1 MRKVLIDYSTDGRKS
16 FSLDSHPLASHFMR
30 NGLLIISFVGLGI
43 HATNGQVDSSSVET
57 TATEEP
63 FAKEI
68 IDQEDFLSKD
78 AAAAIALKNNFGIQ
92 VARNQVEIAE
102 NNQSLLNSGYL
113 PTVSANA
120 GANYNRDDSTIEFPG
135 QFDEDGNPR
144 ADFEIEKAEAQRYNS
159 SINVNY
165 TLFDGLGRFYTY
177 KRLKEEYQL
186 SELQARET
194 IENTLLQLFSVYF
207 EVARLTE
214 NKNVLQ
220 QALEISTQRIT
231 RAEYSFEYGQ
241 NTKLDIL
248 NAQVDVTND
257 SINLL
262 NTEQQLANT
271 KRDLNVVLNQ
281 DLNKTF
287 EVDTLIQFIPRLRL
301 VELIDQAEQYNVAIL
316 QTERNLN
323 INEYDIKVSKS
334 GYLPTVGLNGTYGW
348 NLNQNPASAF
358 FPGTNNETYNVG
370 LGASLTWNLFDGG
383 GTTVRI
389 KNAKIAY
396 ENQELLREQ
405 VKLEVARDVANAL
418 AIYQNRL
425 NIFRIQ
431 EQNVITNQ
439 NNFERSEEQFKLG
452 RITSIEFRQAQINLL
467 NAQTNKNLA
476 KYDAKL
482 AELQLLQL
490 TGQLLNVEL

>member
-1 MRKVLIDYSTDGRKS
+1 MIKFRLTCFLLA
-16 FSLDSHPLASHFMR
+16 FSALVIA
-30 NGLLIISFVGLGI
+30 
-43 HATNGQVDSSSVET
+43 
-57 TATEEP
+57 
-63 FAKEI
+63 
-68 IDQEDFLSKD
+68 QENVLSKEE
-78 AAAAIALKNNFGIQ
+78 AVAKALEGNFGI
-92 VARNQVEIAE
+92 EIAKNE
-102 NNQSLLNSGYL
+102 IDIAKNNAGILNSGYL
-113 PTVSANA
+113 PTLTGTA
-120 GANYNRDDSTIEFPG
+120 GANYNNLNSTTEYPG
-135 QFDEDGNPR
+135 QFEESGEPR
-144 ADFEIEKAEAQRYNS
+144 ADIVIDDAESQTYS
-159 SINVNY
+159 SAVQLNY
-165 TLFDGLGRFYTY
+165 TLFDGLGRLYNY
-177 KRLKEEYQL
+177 KKLKEQYRL

-194 IENTLLQLFSVYF
+194 IENTMLQLFSVYF

-214 NKNVLQ
+214 NRNVQ
-220 QALEISTQRIT
+220 MQALEISKQRIT

-262 NTEQQLANT
+262 NTEQQLANA

-281 DLNKTF
+281 NLNENF
-287 EVDTLIQFIPRLRL
+287 SVDTLINFIPRIKL
-301 VELIDQAEQYNVAIL
+301 VEYMEEAMSNNVAIL
-316 QTERNLN
+316 QTEKNLQ

-334 GYLPTVGLNGTYGW
+334 GYLPTIGLTGSYGW
-348 NLNQNPASAF
+348 NLNQSAPSSF
-358 FPGTNNETYNVG
+358 LPGQIIPGSNRTSYSLA

-383 GTTVRI
+383 GTTVRV

-396 ENQELLREQ
+396 ENQELLKKQ
-405 VKLEVARDVANAL
+405 VALEVNRDMQNAM
-418 AIYQNRL
+418 AIYENML
-425 NIFRIQ
+425 KIYRIQ
-431 EQNVITNQ
+431 EQNVVTNQ
-439 NNFERSEEQFKLG
+439 NNFERSKEQFELG